1 MSEHNFNAEYDVI
14 VAGFGGAGA
23 TAARFASDAGAKV
36 LLVDSAPSG
45 HEGGNTRYAGQ
56 IVGAADDYSKMKE
69 YIENLAEPFEPDEE
83 LVNAYAKGLTEMP
96 EYFKKYLDV
105 EPFSVKKDWD
115 NSKINLSE
123 MLPEYPEYNGGD
135 TYDVL
140 LVHDGVFDAALWK
153 ILRKKV
159 LERKDQIDVWYEAPI
174 VHLITEHNAVIGA
187 EIKRHGQ
194 SVRIKATRGVILT
207 TGGFE
212 NNVQMKRDYL
222 GYSNLAPIGSL
233 YNKGIGIKLGTEAK
247 ARLWNMTNFESL
259 GLQHGLEP
267 VPEVSAQAR
276 LILSWPKLS
285 NGSIFTVADDGTR
298 YFNETEDNRHGHIY
312 DHGMWRVPTNNV
324 SPYVI
329 FDEKQ
334 LVKIKADPIPWDK
347 FEEQLIE
354 AQSIDELNAKLGLQ
368 SGVLQNTVDQ
378 FNLEQETENSFDKFG
393 RSTSTMNHFDD
404 GKVYAFQMVQT
415 MLNTQGGP
423 KRNAQA
429 EVVDFE
435 NNPIDGLYSAGE
447 LGALHVNQYQ
457 GGMNIAE
464 CLIFGKIAGENAARH
479 ERKSLVTSDGFKTS
493 DVDLKSD
500 VQDGEDTNLGENE
513 YLGVS
518 HQGMGDE
525 LRVKVHY
532 ENEKIINVEV
542 LSQSETDGLGN
553 KAFDKL
559 TSNAVVKNTYNIDAV
574 SGATV
579 TSNAFRD
586 AVKNALDKAK
596 QTSNN

>member
-1 MSEHNFNAEYDVI
+1 MPEDNFNAEYDVI

-69 YIENLAEPFEPDEE
+69 YIQELAKPFEPDEE

-96 EYFKKYLDV
+96 EYFKKYLGV

-115 NSKINLSE
+115 NSKINLAA
-123 MLPEYPEYNGGD
+123 MLPEYPELSGGD

-140 LVHDGVFDAALWK
+140 LVHNGVFDAALWK
-153 ILRKKV
+153 ILREKV
-159 LERKDQIDVWYEAPI
+159 LERKDQIDVWYESPI
-174 VHLITEHNAVIGA
+174 EHLITDHDAVIGA

-194 SVRIKATRGVILT
+194 NVRIKAKRGVVLT

-212 NNVQMKRDYL
+212 NNPQMKRDYL
-222 GYSNLAPIGSL
+222 GYTELAPIGSL
-233 YNKGIGIKLGTEAK
+233 YNKGVGIKLGTEAK

-267 VPEVSAQAR
+267 ATESNAQAR
-276 LILSWPKLS
+276 LILSWPSLS
-285 NGSIFTVADDGTR
+285 NGSIFTVADDGAR
-298 YFNETEDNRHGHIY
+298 YFDETEENRHGHIY
-312 DHGMWRVPTNNV
+312 DHGVWRVPSNNV
-324 SPYVI
+324 APYVI
-329 FDEKQ
+329 FDAKQ
-334 LVKIKADPIPWDK
+334 LAKIKSDPIPWDR
-347 FEEQLIE
+347 FEEQLVE
-354 AQSIDELNAKLGLQ
+354 ADSIDELNAKLGFQPGILQ
-368 SGVLQNTVDQ
+368 KTVDQ
-378 FNLEQETENSFDKFG
+378 FNQGQDQHDAFD
-393 RSTSTMNHFDD
+393 RASDTMAHFDD
-404 GKVYAFQMVQT
+404 GKVYAFRMVQT

-423 KRNAQA
+423 KRNAKT

-435 NNPIDGLYSAGE
+435 DHPIDGLYSAGE

-464 CLIFGKIAGENAARH
+464 CLIFGEIAGENVAKH
-479 ERKSLVTSDGFKTS
+479 EREDFSVSDNLKIS

-500 VQDGEDTNLGENE
+500 ILDEENADLGENE
-513 YLGVS
+513 YLGIS

-525 LRVKVHY
+525 LKVKVHY
-532 ENEKIINVEV
+532 ENGKILDVKV
-542 LSQSETDGLGN
+542 LSQTETDGLGN
-553 KAFDKL
+553 KAFDTL
-559 TSNAVVKNTYNIDAV
+559 ASDVVSKNTYDVDVV

-579 TSNAFRD
+579 TSNAFKD
-586 AVKNALDKAK
+586 AVQDALEKAK
-596 QTSNN
+596 N